1 MDLNKIYDFFK
12 PESVRDS
19 IHIIGCGSV
28 GSALAENLVRCGIKK
43 LTLWDADIV
52 VPHNVTNQM
61 YREKDVGKLKTDA
74 LEELLTE
81 INSEVE
87 IIKHGAW
94 DGDLVSGYV
103 FMCVDNIE
111 TRKAIVHRI
120 YRSRFVKAVFDF
132 RTLLTSAQ
140 HYAADWSDTKH
151 KETLVD
157 SMCFTHEEAAES
169 TPVSACGITL
179 GVAPTV
185 RTIVALGVC
194 NFLNFVKGDGLK
206 KFIQIEN
213 FAFILDAF

>member
-1 MDLNKIYDFFK
+1 MDLNKLYDFFK
-12 PESVRDS
+12 PENVRDS

-87 IIKHGAW
+87 INKQGAW
-94 DGDLVSGYV
+94 DGELVSGYV

-111 TRKAIVHRI
+111 TRKAIVHKI
-120 YRSRFVKAVFDF
+120 YRNRFVKAVFDF

-140 HYAADWSDTKH
+140 HYAADWSDTKQ
-151 KETLVD
+151 KEILVD

-194 NFLNFVKGDGLK
+194 NFLNFVKGDGIK